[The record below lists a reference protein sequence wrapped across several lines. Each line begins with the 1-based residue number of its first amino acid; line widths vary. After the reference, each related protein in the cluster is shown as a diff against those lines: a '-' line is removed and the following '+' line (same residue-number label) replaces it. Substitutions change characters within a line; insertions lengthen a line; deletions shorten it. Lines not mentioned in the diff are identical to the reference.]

1 MSTNDENELNR
12 AADDAVAE
20 PPVDGVDVAAID
32 EATDPAAPLRAGLK
46 YGVRGLAILL
56 AVGLLIWWPWKGE
69 PGLWG
74 VLIGAAI
81 GGGFILI
88 TVITI
93 LLTSKASPS
102 VVMGALM
109 GGYLVKVVIVIGV
122 TAFLKDMT
130 FYHKGALVS
139 VLIGAI
145 VLVLGSELWGVLTT
159 RQVYVAPES
168 SERK

>member
-1 MSTNDENELNR
+1 MSTNDENEAPEPTPSGIDS
-12 AADDAVAE
+12 AALE
-20 PPVDGVDVAAID
+20 
-32 EATDPAAPLRAGLK
+32 EATDPTAPLKAGLK
-46 YGVRGLAILL
+46 YGVCGLGILIV
-56 AVGLLIWWPWKGE
+56 AGLLIWWPWKGV

-93 LLTSKASPS
+93 LLTAKASPT

-109 GGYLVKVVIVIGV
+109 GGYLVKVVIVIAV
-122 TAFLKDMT
+122 TAILKDMT
-130 FYHKGALVS
+130 FYNKGALVS
-139 VLIGAI
+139 MLIGAI

-159 RQVYVAPES
+159 RQTYIAPES
-168 SERK
+168 DTKA

>member
-1 MSTNDENELNR
+1 MSTNDENDPTPDDP
-12 AADDAVAE
+12 AADIDL
-20 PPVDGVDVAAID
+20 GAID

-46 YGVRGLAILL
+46 YGVRGLGILL
-56 AVGLLIWWPWKGE
+56 AAGLLIWWPWKGE

-93 LLTSKASPS
+93 LLTAKASPT

-109 GGYLVKVVIVIGV
+109 GGYLVKVVIVIAV
-122 TAFLKDMT
+122 TAVLKDMT

-139 VLIGAI
+139 MLIGAI
-145 VLVLGSELWGVLTT
+145 VLVLGSELWGVLNT

-168 SERK
+168 NDRK